1 MKWVIIL
8 VFCALVSNSF
18 AQVFVTRC
26 EEIFGDR
33 PMFVQNYIRKYSVK
47 TIGGTV
53 STKAQLDEIR
63 PTKDIH
69 FYKFN
74 RAGELTLEYKTQFG
88 DTLITI
94 YVYDERSNVIVKR
107 KADKFGFHSY
117 HYRYDNL
124 NRLVYYEY
132 RAEKNNGQDELT
144 HVPDESLVVTSE
156 RFEYITLENNNY
168 KKIYYNN
175 IGIAYKEEFYYFN
188 EKNWLIKQESA
199 LKNGAGRTAIN
210 YAYDND
216 GRLLIKESAVSLMGN
231 FTTKNAFDYDEKG
244 NTLAQRFY
252 RDEVYM
258 TEYQYLY
265 LPENGLLSA
274 IISRENATNF
284 MTIISFKSYSF
295 FE

>member
-1 MKWVIIL
+1 MKVLVILGFI
-8 VFCALVSNSF
+8 VFVGNSF
-18 AQVFVTRC
+18 AQVFVNRC

-33 PMFVQNYIRKYSVK
+33 PMFVQNYIRQYGVK
-47 TIGGTV
+47 TISGIV

-63 PTKDIH
+63 QTTDIH

-94 YVYDERSNVIVKR
+94 YVYDERSNVIIKR
-107 KADKFGFHSY
+107 KADQYGFHSY

-124 NRLVYYEY
+124 NRLISYEY
-132 RAEKNNGQDELT
+132 RNEKNSGQDEFT
-144 HVPDESLVVTSE
+144 HVPDENKLVTSE
-156 RFEYITLENNNY
+156 RFEYIALENKNY

-175 IGIAYKEEFYYFN
+175 IGVAYKEEFYYFN
-188 EKNWLIKQESA
+188 EKGWLTKQESA
-199 LKNGAGRTAIN
+199 LKNGAGRSSVIYN
-210 YAYDND
+210 YDEA
-216 GRLLIKESAVSLMGN
+216 GQLITKETAVSMMGN
-231 FTTKNAFDYDEKG
+231 FTTKNAFDYDENG

-252 RDEVYM
+252 RDDTYM
-258 TEYQYLY
+258 MEYQYLY

-274 IISRENATNF
+274 IISREHANNF
-284 MTIISFKSYSF
+284 MTIISFKAYTF